1 MDWRSLVMKD
11 LKFKIFGD
19 DWETDKKI
27 NAFLAE
33 NIIEYV
39 DLKYLGENG
48 VLLVYRE
55 KENTLERKPYEKY
68 PEKMDDGE

>member
-1 MDWRSLVMKD
+1 MKD
-11 LKFKIFGD
+11 VKIKRFGD

-33 NIIEYV
+33 NNIEYV
-39 DLKYLGENG
+39 DLKYLGDNG

-55 KENTLERKPYEKY
+55 KENTPKRKPYERY
-68 PEKMDDGE
+68 PENEKENEQNG